1 MGGERLTHVRAAR
14 QFLKQ
19 DVSAAPEPQ
28 CSRLVQSLGRL
39 YVTGPAN
46 IRAAHARIV
55 QSPWI
60 RVLVP
65 HTLLRL
71 LLSWIAL
78 CITAMPLRAAEAP
91 VLLVVGD
98 SISAGYGLA
107 AGEGWVTLLNA
118 KLKADGYDYRVVNAS
133 ISGDTTAG
141 GRARLPPLL
150 KQQRP
155 AVVVIEL
162 GGNDAL
168 RGGDLATARANL
180 DAMVTSAQAEGA
192 KVLLVGMQLPP
203 NYGAAYV
210 QSFGALFNDV
220 AKARKAAV
228 VPFLFNGFGEDLSL
242 FQPDRVH
249 PTAAAQ
255 SRILTNVWPAL
266 IPLLHK

>member
-1 MGGERLTHVRAAR
+1 MPRA
-14 QFLKQ
+14 
-19 DVSAAPEPQ
+19 
-28 CSRLVQSLGRL
+28 
-39 YVTGPAN
+39 
-46 IRAAHARIV
+46 
-55 QSPWI
+55 
-60 RVLVP
+60 
-65 HTLLRL
+65 LLRL
-71 LLSWIAL
+71 LASFIAL
-78 CITAMPLRAAEAP
+78 CVTALPLRAAEAP

-107 AGEGWVTLLNA
+107 AGEGWVNLLTT

-141 GRARLPPLL
+141 GRARLASLL
-150 KQQRP
+150 KQHRP
-155 AVVVIEL
+155 AVVIIEL

-180 DAMVTSAQAEGA
+180 DAIVASAQATGA

-210 QSFGALFNDV
+210 KSFGALFSDV
-220 AKARKAAV
+220 AKARNAAV
-228 VPFLFNGFGEDLSL
+228 VPFVFNGFGEDLSL

-255 SRILTNVWPAL
+255 SRILANVWPAL
-266 IPLLHK
+266 VPLLK